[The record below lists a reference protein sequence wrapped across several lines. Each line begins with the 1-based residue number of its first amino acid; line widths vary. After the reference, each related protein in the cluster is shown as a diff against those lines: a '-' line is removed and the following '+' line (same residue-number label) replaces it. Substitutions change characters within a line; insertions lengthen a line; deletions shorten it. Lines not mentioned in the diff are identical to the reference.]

1 MRASLGIEPR
11 SAPTALAKQNDLT
24 AYTKIYIRTFVNPA
38 LMTSVC
44 PLAGYGSCL
53 WKIP

>member
-1 MRASLGIEPR
+1 MRASPGIEPGT
-11 SAPTALAKQNDLT
+11 APAALAKQNDLK

-44 PLAGYGSCL
+44 PLEGYGSCL
-53 WKIP
+53 